1 MSLQTFFLSLSLE
14 VCTDILCPQQV
25 WDCVSL
31 EENRNLPYLCSWE
44 EPGIEEMETWAVGLF
59 LGRRENFLWWTQLH
73 SLPHQVS
80 CLCYT
85 QATLWPGGDTSCQG
99 LSEVGTETVGSEI
112 THVYWLTLSV
122 FYFTIIGLLRKLCQV
137 MISSQL
143 LVGKSLYP
151 RHWGGDSSGKF
162 HGTLHQGAVAPAGWS

>member
-1 MSLQTFFLSLSLE
+1 MLQSLLFVDSGN
-14 VCTDILCPQQV
+14 V
-25 WDCVSL
+25 
-31 EENRNLPYLCSWE
+31 
-44 EPGIEEMETWAVGLF
+44 PGILLNSIHVSSHFRLPRTLKNGAGYYSHFMDEEMETWAVGLF

-80 CLCYT
+80 CPCYI

-99 LSEVGTETVGSEI
+99 LSEVRTETVGSEI

-151 RHWGGDSSGKF
+151 WHWAEDSSGKF